1 MGGEVSLQFK
11 NQNGLM
17 KTIIVIT
24 LSILTFLSSE
34 VTFSKEKDLE
44 IKFLK
49 KSNKEKVKVDTLDG
63 DSYLYLDGQDE
74 YYFNSIEFVNWSSN
88 HGLRVTK
95 RLETEE
101 TEKLVLHIKNI
112 NGVYTKKKK
121 TENDIFTL
129 DLHMFNLTCCGEYR
143 FQIIDS
149 DSEEVVKDFKVGQYI
164 YGE

>member
-1 MGGEVSLQFK
+1 
-11 NQNGLM
+11 M
-17 KTIIVIT
+17 KTIIVTI
-24 LSILTFLSSE
+24 LSLLTFLTSE

-49 KSNKEKVKVDTLDG
+49 KSNKGKVKVDTLDG

-74 YYFNSIEFVNWSSN
+74 YYFNSIEYVNWSSN

-101 TEKLVLHIKNI
+101 TEKLVLFIKNI
-112 NGVYTKKKK
+112 NSVYTKKKN
-121 TENDIFTL
+121 TEYEIFTL

-149 DSEEVVKDFKVGQYI
+149 NSEEVVKEFKVEQYI